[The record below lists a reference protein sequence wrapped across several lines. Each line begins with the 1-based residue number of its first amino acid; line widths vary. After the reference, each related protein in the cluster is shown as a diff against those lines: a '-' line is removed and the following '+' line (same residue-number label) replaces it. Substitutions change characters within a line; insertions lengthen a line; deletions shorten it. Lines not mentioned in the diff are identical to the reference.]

1 MFQTSLDFPWTAVQL
16 RESVHLHGQ
25 LTVLSRATHT
35 GLYMQIWR
43 KLLKLSSQIL
53 AGDEL
58 CEGGY
63 TWNKRPRRTA
73 QEWQQCWWKGTEE
86 TVGRGVILA
95 HKTNNFVLQ
104 SSPRLRAEN
113 QHGSKKR
120 KQEEKPVS
128 PLFLTLLKASSQ
140 LHHGLCDL
148 PCSSTGRWAAAGQI
162 LHLKR
167 RSHRHEC

>member
-1 MFQTSLDFPWTAVQL
+1 MSSV
-16 RESVHLHGQ
+16 REDTRETNALGALHRSG
-25 LTVLSRATHT
+25 SST
-35 GLYMQIWR
+35 G
-43 KLLKLSSQIL
+43 
-53 AGDEL
+53 G
-58 CEGGY
+58 
-63 TWNKRPRRTA
+63 
-73 QEWQQCWWKGTEE
+73 KGTEE

-104 SSPRLRAEN
+104 SSPRLRTEN